1 MAFED
6 LSKLFLTGHV
16 CFLVMGFF
24 LFCIGS
30 AEAGGLNTVNVRLLD
45 QIKQKSQVQ
54 LFPSPG
60 SVIKVQGA
68 AKQGNLSQKTVFQ
81 CKAGQVTGGGFSAPK
96 LILSGQSAA
105 HPVNVNVLSDHSMA
119 GVHAMANVHV
129 QNKGSRKYLG
139 NIILMPVSSGAGCSL
154 SLVNQVPL
162 ASYLASVISSETG
175 GGWPLE
181 ALKAQAVLTQTRLA
195 MLKPNETVSDT
206 TQYELYLGEG
216 RVRSEARE
224 AVQAVWQQILTYQNR
239 PAEVY
244 YHASCGGY
252 TASGEWFNPANKT
265 KLPYL
270 VSKPCHYC
278 KIGPFQ
284 KPTQK
289 EIPAS
294 VFQSA
299 FPKGMPEVKKMDE
312 GGHPLWVE
320 AGGAAPISG
329 YQFWLKL
336 GQKLGWDKVPGSRFT
351 LKPESPKGYMRLTS
365 VGAGHGVGLC
375 QWGAAGMAK
384 QGKSVVE
391 ILSFYFPGTRL
402 QAW

>member
-1 MAFED
+1 MFYKRVVVYG
-6 LSKLFLTGHV
+6 LLLVGFCLFYSHSV
-16 CFLVMGFF
+16 Q
-24 LFCIGS
+24 
-30 AEAGGLNTVNVRLLD
+30 AGGLSTVNVRLFD
-45 QIKQKSQVQ
+45 QMKNKSQVQ
-54 LFPSPG
+54 VGASPS
-60 SVIKVQGA
+60 SVVRVQGA
-68 AKQGNLSQKTVFQ
+68 AKQGSLSQQTVFQ
-81 CKAGQVTGGGFSAPK
+81 CKAGQVIGGGFSAAK
-96 LILSGQSAA
+96 LILSGQSASQ
-105 HPVNVNVLSDHSMA
+105 PLNISVLSGNAQD
-119 GVHAMANVHV
+119 VRQV

-139 NIILMPVSSGAGCSL
+139 DVILTPVSTGAGCSL
-154 SLVNQVPL
+154 SMVNQVPL
-162 ASYLASVISSETG
+162 AGYLASVISSETG

-195 MLKPNETVSDT
+195 ILKPNETVSDT

-216 RVRSEARE
+216 RVRPESRE
-224 AVQAVWQQILTYQNR
+224 AVQAVWQQILTYKNR

-244 YHASCGGY
+244 YHASCGGH
-252 TASGEWFNPANKT
+252 TASGEWFNPANKA

-270 VSKPCHYC
+270 VSKPCPYC

-294 VFQSA
+294 VVQAA
-299 FPKGMPEVKKMDE
+299 FPKGMPQIKKMDE

-320 AGGAAPISG
+320 AGGAAPLSG
-329 YQFWLKL
+329 YQFWLKM
-336 GQKLGWDKVPGSRFT
+336 GQKLGWDKVPGSRFA
-351 LKPESPKGYMRLTS
+351 LKVASAQGNMTLTS

-384 QGKSVVE
+384 QGKSVGE
-391 ILSFYFPGTRL
+391 ILSFYFPGTHL